1 MRTSFFYSNF
11 AKFRIVN
18 FKNKNSQKYKKK
30 LKFSVDKKS
39 DLKNLNIFNMIK
51 AGIIGTGIG
60 LKHFEAINNYRGS
73 KVICILEKNK
83 KRASSLKKKLKYVD
97 IVTEEKLFL
106 NIKI

>member
-1 MRTSFFYSNF
+1 
-11 AKFRIVN
+11 
-18 FKNKNSQKYKKK
+18 
-30 LKFSVDKKS
+30 
-39 DLKNLNIFNMIK
+39 MIK

-97 IVTEEKLFL
+97 IVTEEKLF
-106 NIKI
+106 